1 MKIAVIGAG
10 IVGMCTAYEL
20 ALDGHAVSIFERN
33 ASVAEEA
40 SFACGGHLSTS
51 LAHPQ
56 SFPARPKESGLRRL
70 LAASSISAP
79 LGTSLRDLR
88 WLLAWKS
95 DSRDFEQRFA
105 SAQALASY
113 SLQRLHALAAQA
125 HLVYEQSQGQL
136 LLFASEAQQA
146 AYQPQQKALSA
157 LGVLSRALTPE
168 QARVLEP
175 ALSADLPLHGALV
188 FPHDEIGNCRQF
200 AHLLKDKLLSSGA
213 QFHFGTTV
221 IGLAAGARVAL
232 ELQGMPSLDFEQV
245 VVCAGTGATA
255 LLGKQLRRGALAKVW
270 SSSVSAPIREP
281 LNAPHS
287 AVMDY
292 QSQLA
297 IGRMGTRVRASGGA
311 ALGQASPKG
320 IEQASQRLF
329 QILQS
334 HFPGAADYS
343 RGVQIWQGSSIFS
356 ADALP
361 LVGPADASGVWLNLA
376 HGHNG
381 WSLAC
386 GAARVIADQIAGRA
400 PEVDSTLLQ
409 PGRFKS

>member
-40 SFACGGHLSTS
+40 SFACGGHLSAS

-56 SFPARPKESGLRRL
+56 SFPAWPRESRLRRL
-70 LAASSISAP
+70 LAASSISA
-79 LGTSLRDLR
+79 GNAASLRELR

-95 DSRDFEQRFA
+95 NSRDFEQRFA
-105 SAQALASY
+105 CAQALTSY
-113 SLQRLHALAAQA
+113 SLQRLQTLAAQA
-125 HLVYEQSQGQL
+125 HLVYEQSQAQL

-146 AYQPQQKALSA
+146 AYQPQHKALSA
-157 LGVLSRALTPE
+157 LGVLSRTLSPE

-175 ALSADLPLHGALV
+175 ALSPDLPLHSALV
-188 FPHDEIGNCRQF
+188 FPQDETGNCRQF

-213 QFHFGTTV
+213 QFQFSSTIT
-221 IGLAAGARVAL
+221 GLTPGARVELQVHGRPAL
-232 ELQGMPSLDFEQV
+232 EFDRV
-245 VVCAGTGATA
+245 VMCAGAGATA
-255 LLGKQLRRGALAKVW
+255 LLGKQVRSAALAKVW
-270 SSSVSAPIREP
+270 GSSVSAPIREP

-297 IGRMGTRVRASGGA
+297 ISRMGTRVRVSGGA
-311 ALGQASPKG
+311 ALGRPSPKSA
-320 IEQASQRLF
+320 EQASQRLF
-329 QILQS
+329 QHLQS
-334 HFPGAADYS
+334 HFPGAANYG

-361 LVGPADASGVWLNLA
+361 LIGPADTSGVWLNLA

-381 WSLAC
+381 WSMAC

-400 PEVDSTLLQ
+400 PDINSTLLH